1 MSFSRF
7 CNLSRLVGRFAV
19 VGLALGVVGACTITK
34 VVDDD
39 DGGVGGGG
47 GGDMGPTTS
56 SGTLENQP
64 PVGVDDTATV
74 MTGMSVN
81 LYVLSNDSDPNA
93 GDVLKVSAVSVPG
106 NGTASVVPGGL
117 QVSYTANGGFVGSD
131 EFTYT
136 LADSAGLTAEAKVTI
151 EVTALPTL
159 VITGPTGKSILNG
172 PEIEISFEVNG
183 CNVSA
188 PSDDANGC
196 HVHKYIDG
204 MEYKDAD
211 DKGFGHYSTA
221 PFTISPL
228 LTGTYEFQLQLIKND
243 GSDMAFSP
251 LIEDT
256 VTFEV
261 E

>member
-7 CNLSRLVGRFAV
+7 CNVSRLVGRVAV
-19 VGLALGVVGACTITK
+19 VGLALGVMGACTVAK
-34 VVDDD
+34 VADDD
-39 DGGVGGGG
+39 DGGGGGG
-47 GGDMGPTTS
+47 GGGAMGPPPS
-56 SGTLENQP
+56 SGGLENQP

-74 MTGMSVN
+74 MTGMSVD
-81 LYVLSNDSDPNA
+81 LFVLSNDSDPNT
-93 GDVLKVSAVSVPG
+93 GDMLKVTAVSVPG
-106 NGTASVVPGGL
+106 NGTASVAPGGL

-136 LADSAGLTAEAKVTI
+136 VADSGGLTAEAKVTV

-159 VITGPTGKSILNG
+159 VITSPPGKSILNG
-172 PEIEISFEVNG
+172 PDIEITFEVNG
-183 CNVSA
+183 CSVSA

-196 HVHKYIDG
+196 HVHKYLDG

-211 DKGFGHYSTA
+211 DMGFGHYSPA

-228 LTGTYEFQLQLIKND
+228 LTGTYDFQLRLIKND

-251 LIEDT
+251 LVEDT
-256 VTFEV
+256 VTFDV

>member
-1 MSFSRF
+1 
-7 CNLSRLVGRFAV
+7 
-19 VGLALGVVGACTITK
+19 LALGVVGACTIEK
-34 VVDDD
+34 VADDD

-64 PVGVDDTATV
+64 PIGVDDTATV
-74 MTGMSVN
+74 MTGQMVS
-81 LYVLSNDSDPNA
+81 LYVLSNDSDPNT
-93 GDVLKVSAVSVPG
+93 GDILKVSAVTVPG

-117 QVSYTANGGFVGSD
+117 QVSYTANGGFVGEDS
-131 EFTYT
+131 FMYT
-136 LADSAGLTAEAKVTI
+136 VADAAGLTAEATVTI
-151 EVTALPTL
+151 DVTALPTL
-159 VITGPTGKSILNG
+159 VITGPTGTSILNG
-172 PEIEISFEVNG
+172 PDVEITFQVNG

-188 PSDDANGC
+188 PGDDASGC
-196 HVHKYIDG
+196 HVHKYLDG
-204 MEYKDAD
+204 MEYKDAE
-211 DKGFGHYSTA
+211 DKGFGHYSPM
-221 PFTISPL
+221 PFTISAL